1 MVLVLMLI
9 YLKARIKSIII
20 TDNVNGTG
28 YFFTET
34 RLKDFLSQYSKEQRE
49 KDAELYY
56 NQTKRKMKKNFFSE
70 QPDIKVIEKMAT
82 AQIKDLIMWAECEI
96 HDYVLYIE
104 MLKDELRKRKNKK
117 LRRKTAYKLKH
128 Y

>member
-82 AQIKDLIMWAECEI
+82 AQIEDLIMWAECEI
-96 HDYVLYIE
+96 NDYRLYIE